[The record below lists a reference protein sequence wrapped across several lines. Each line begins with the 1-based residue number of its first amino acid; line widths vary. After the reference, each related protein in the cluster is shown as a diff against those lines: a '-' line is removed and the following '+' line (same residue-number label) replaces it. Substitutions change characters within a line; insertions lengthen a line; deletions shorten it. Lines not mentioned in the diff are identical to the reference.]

1 MIELLS
7 YGFMQ
12 RALLAGALAGLLCG
26 VLGFFVVLKRL
37 SFIGVGISH
46 SAFGGIAIGVVLG
59 VEPLVAAAI
68 FATLV
73 AWGIGWLSR
82 AGRLHEDTSIG
93 ILFSSAMALG
103 VALISLSRRYQVDL
117 FGYLF
122 GNILSVSTGDLWLLV
137 AISLCVLAGV
147 GLLFK
152 ELLFIAFDEEVARAS
167 GLPVTVLSFLLLT
180 CLALAVVAAIRV
192 VGIILVE
199 ALLVIPA
206 AIGYQLAK
214 GYRTMLL
221 LSVVSAV
228 LSAIAGL
235 FASYFVNVAAG
246 ATIVLVLTVVFC
258 IAVAVAR
265 SRRVTTAR
273 PVLLP
278 HGAHTPAEAVTV
290 RRG

>member
-1 MIELLS
+1 MTELLS

-12 RALLAGALAGLLCG
+12 RALLAGVLAGLLCG

-59 VEPLVAAAI
+59 VEPLVAAAV

-82 AGRLHEDTSIG
+82 AGRLQEDTSIG

-103 VALISLSRRYQVDL
+103 VALISLSHTYQVDL

-122 GNILSVSTGDLWLLV
+122 GNILSVSPRDLGLLA
-137 AISLCVLAGV
+137 AIALLVLAGV

-152 ELLFIAFDEEVARAS
+152 ELLFVAFDEEVARAS

-180 CLALAVVAAIRV
+180 GLALAVVAAIRV

-206 AIGYQLAK
+206 AIGYQLAQ
-214 GYRTMLL
+214 GYRAMLCI
-221 LSVVSAV
+221 SVFSAV
-228 LSAIAGL
+228 LSAVAGL
-235 FASYFVNVAAG
+235 FVSYFFNVAAG
-246 ATIVLVLTVVFC
+246 ATIVLVLTLVFGL
-258 IAVAVAR
+258 AVAVAR
-265 SRRVTTAR
+265 NRRLAVVR
-273 PVLLP
+273 PVLLQQGSP
-278 HGAHTPAEAVTV
+278 TL
-290 RRG
+290 R

>member
-1 MIELLS
+1 MIDLLS

-12 RALLAGALAGLLCG
+12 RALLAGVLAGLLCG

-59 VEPLVAAAI
+59 VEPLLAAAV

-73 AWGIGWLSR
+73 AWAIGWLSR

-103 VALISLSRRYQVDL
+103 VALISLSRTYQVDL

-122 GNILSVSTGDLWLLV
+122 GNILSVSSGDLWLL
-137 AISLCVLAGV
+137 AIITFFVLAGI

-152 ELLFIAFDEEVARAS
+152 EFLFVAFDEEVARAS

-180 CLALAVVAAIRV
+180 GLALAVVAAIRV

-206 AIGYQLAK
+206 AIGYQLAR

-221 LSVVSAV
+221 VSVLSAV

-235 FASYFVNVAAG
+235 FASYVFNVAAG
-246 ATIVLVLTVVFC
+246 ATIVLVLTLVFF
-258 IAVAVAR
+258 VAVTLGR
-265 SRRVTTAR
+265 NRRVATRR

-278 HGAHTPAEAVTV
+278 QRAQTLP
-290 RRG
+290 

>member
-1 MIELLS
+1 MIDLLS

-12 RALLAGALAGLLCG
+12 RALLAGVLAGLLCG
-26 VLGFFVVLKRL
+26 VLGFFVVLRRL

-59 VEPLVAAAI
+59 VEPLVAAAV

-82 AGRLHEDTSIG
+82 AGQLHEDTSIG

-122 GNILSVSTGDLWLLV
+122 GNILSVSPGDLWLLA
-137 AISLCVLAGV
+137 AIVLFVLAGV
-147 GLLFK
+147 GLSFK
-152 ELLFIAFDEEVARAS
+152 ELLFVAFDEEVARAS
-167 GLPVTVLSFLLLT
+167 GLPVTALSFLLLT

-206 AIGYQLAK
+206 AIGYQLAQ
-214 GYRTMLL
+214 GYRAMLCI
-221 LSVVSAV
+221 SVFSAV

-235 FASYFVNVAAG
+235 FISYFFNVAAG
-246 ATIVLVLTVVFC
+246 ATIVLVLTLVFFG
-258 IAVAVAR
+258 AVAVAR
-265 SRRVTTAR
+265 NRRPALPR
-273 PVLLP
+273 PVPLP
-278 HGAHTPAEAVTV
+278 ESAQTLF
-290 RRG
+290 

>member
-1 MIELLS
+1 MTELLS

-12 RALLAGALAGLLCG
+12 RALLAGVLAGLLCG

-59 VEPLVAAAI
+59 VEPLVAAAV

-103 VALISLSRRYQVDL
+103 VALISLSHTYQVDL

-122 GNILSVSTGDLWLLV
+122 GNILSVSPRDLGLLA
-137 AISLCVLAGV
+137 AIALLVLAGV

-152 ELLFIAFDEEVARAS
+152 ELLFVAFDEEVARAS

-180 CLALAVVAAIRV
+180 GLALAVVAAIRV

-206 AIGYQLAK
+206 AIGYQLAQ
-214 GYRTMLL
+214 GYRAMLCIAVL
-221 LSVVSAV
+221 SAV
-228 LSAIAGL
+228 LSAVAGL
-235 FASYFVNVAAG
+235 FISYFFNVAAG
-246 ATIVLVLTVVFC
+246 ATIVLVLTLVFGL
-258 IAVAVAR
+258 AVAVAR
-265 SRRVTTAR
+265 NRRLAVVR
-273 PVLLP
+273 PVLLQQGSP
-278 HGAHTPAEAVTV
+278 TL
-290 RRG
+290 R

>member
-1 MIELLS
+1 MIDLLS

-12 RALLAGALAGLLCG
+12 RALLAGVLAGLLCG
-26 VLGFFVVLKRL
+26 VLGFFVVLRRL

-59 VEPLVAAAI
+59 VEPLVAAAV

-93 ILFSSAMALG
+93 ILFSSSMALG
-103 VALISLSRRYQVDL
+103 VALISLSHTYQVDL

-122 GNILSVSTGDLWLLV
+122 GNILSVSPGDLWLLA
-137 AISLCVLAGV
+137 AIALLVLAGI

-152 ELLFIAFDEEVARAS
+152 ELLFVAFDEEVARAS
-167 GLPVTVLSFLLLT
+167 GLPVTALSFLLLT
-180 CLALAVVAAIRV
+180 CLALAVVASIRV

-206 AIGYQLAK
+206 ATGYQLTQN
-214 GYRTMLL
+214 YRTMLGI
-221 LSVVSAV
+221 SVLSAV
-228 LSAIAGL
+228 LSAVAGL
-235 FASYFVNVAAG
+235 FISYFFNVAAG
-246 ATIVLVLTVVFC
+246 ATIVLVLAVLFLL
-258 IAVAVAR
+258 AVAFGR
-265 SRRVTTAR
+265 SRRLALAR
-273 PVLLP
+273 PVLLQQRAP
-278 HGAHTPAEAVTV
+278 TLP
-290 RRG
+290 

>member
-1 MIELLS
+1 MIDLLS

-12 RALLAGALAGLLCG
+12 RALLAGVLAGLLCG
-26 VLGFFVVLKRL
+26 VLGFFVVLRRL

-59 VEPLVAAAI
+59 VEPLLAAAV

-73 AWGIGWLSR
+73 AWAIGWLSR

-93 ILFSSAMALG
+93 ILFSSTMALG
-103 VALISLSRRYQVDL
+103 VALISLSHTYQVDL

-122 GNILSVSTGDLWLLV
+122 GNILSVSLGDLWLLA
-137 AISLCVLAGV
+137 AIALFALAGV

-152 ELLFIAFDEEVARAS
+152 ELLFFAFDEEVARAS
-167 GLPVTVLSFLLLT
+167 GLPVTALSFLLLT

-206 AIGYQLAK
+206 AIGYQLAQ
-214 GYRTMLL
+214 GHRAMLCISAL
-221 LSVVSAV
+221 SAV
-228 LSAIAGL
+228 VSAIAGL
-235 FASYFVNVAAG
+235 FISYFFNVAAG
-246 ATIVLVLTVVFC
+246 ATIVLVLTVVFLF
-258 IAVAVAR
+258 AVVVGR
-265 SRRVTTAR
+265 SRRQTLAR
-273 PVLLP
+273 PVLLQQRAP
-278 HGAHTPAEAVTV
+278 TLP
-290 RRG
+290 